1 MVGLTVCPVT
11 AIWDEF
17 KTLVP
22 LCGMERAI
30 GFVSTNL
37 ARNLA
42 LPGKGVIAEGADA
55 DLLVLDGALE
65 KTEVMARGRFLMR
78 AGEVVVKGTF
88 ED

>member
-1 MVGLTVCPVT
+1 
-11 AIWDEF
+11 
-17 KTLVP
+17 
-22 LCGMERAI
+22 
-30 GFVSTNL
+30 
-37 ARNLA
+37 
-42 LPGKGVIAEGADA
+42 VIAEGADA